1 MNKEQATCELGKAIG
16 EMTGA
21 LIVDFIKYALDT
33 TNAKNLKKDREQ
45 LQLFERNRIE
55 TLEKIAALHW
65 YNFIKRYNLVD
76 HLNWVNEEI
85 AHLKERIA
93 HLEQIVPEK
102 MR

>member
-1 MNKEQATCELGKAIG
+1 MNNETTCELGKAIG

-85 AHLKERIA
+85 AHLKEHIA
-93 HLEQIVPEK
+93 HLEAIVPEK